1 MSLKTGYDSRNVM
14 GKRAMLKNG
23 RIARMFPRLSL
34 GGLDP
39 AEAAL
44 KEARGVRSNV
54 EEELKKRG
62 Q

>member
-1 MSLKTGYDSRNVM
+1 M